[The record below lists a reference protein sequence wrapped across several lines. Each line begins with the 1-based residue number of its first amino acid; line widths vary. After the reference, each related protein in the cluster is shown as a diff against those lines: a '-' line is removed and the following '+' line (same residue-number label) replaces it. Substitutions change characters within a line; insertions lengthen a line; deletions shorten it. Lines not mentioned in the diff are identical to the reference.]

1 MKLKELLAGL
11 EILSANLDLETEIT
25 GVSYDSRQV
34 KSGDLFVALSGYT
47 ADGHR
52 FIPQAMAAGAAAA
65 LCQTPPED
73 GTPYVQVKDS
83 RRALAVAGG
92 NFFGH
97 PAEAMTMVGITGTN
111 GKTTTTYLLKA
122 ILEARGETVGLIGTN
137 QNMIGQEVI
146 PTERTTPESF
156 ELQKLF
162 ARMRDAGC
170 TYVVMEVSSHA
181 LFLDRVYGIR
191 YQVGVFTNLTQD
203 HLDFHKTMEAYCDA
217 KALLFRSCETG
228 VVNAADP
235 WTPRLPADS
244 TCKVI
249 SFSSV
254 SGSRAGAAEPP
265 RGKDC
270 GMDSLHGTGESGAS
284 EPRNPRPA
292 GGGACKANSLSGSCP
307 ADLWSE
313 NACLAA
319 DHVAFTAVY
328 GETRVPVRVNIPGRF
343 MIDNALDVL
352 GAALALGIPLEES
365 AAVLARVPHVKG
377 RVEVVPT
384 PGKDYT
390 VLIDYAHSPDSL
402 ENVLTT
408 VKGFAKGRTVA
419 LFGCGGDRDKSKRP
433 KMGRVAAGTA
443 DFVIVTTDNPR
454 TERPADIIADIL
466 PGLEGSG
473 TPYEVVEDRVE
484 AIRWAMDHARA
495 GDVIVLCGKGHET
508 YQEVGHEKRHMDERE
523 IVAEYL

>member
-1 MKLKELLAGL
+1 MR
-11 EILSANLDLETEIT
+11 LETLLEGVPVLEASVDMGLEIT

-34 KSGDLFVALSGYT
+34 RPGDLFVAMTGFA

-52 FIPQAMAAGAAAA
+52 FIPQALEAGAAAV
-65 LCQTPPED
+65 LCQNPPE
-73 GTPYVQVKDS
+73 GEGIPYVRTEDS
-83 RRALAVAGG
+83 RRALAAAGA

-122 ILEARGETVGLIGTN
+122 ILEARGEKVGLIGTN
-137 QNMIGQEVI
+137 QNMIGQEVL

-162 ARMRDAGC
+162 ARMREAGC
-170 TYVVMEVSSHA
+170 THVVMEVSSHA
-181 LFLDRVYGIR
+181 LALDRVYGVP
-191 YQVGVFTNLTQD
+191 YAVGVFTNLTQD

-217 KALLFRSCETG
+217 KALLFQNCGVG

-235 WTPRLPADS
+235 WTPRLLKNK
-244 TCKVI
+244 TCRVLT
-249 SFSSV
+249 FSS
-254 SGSRAGAAEPP
+254 SGE
-265 RGKDC
+265 
-270 GMDSLHGTGESGAS
+270 
-284 EPRNPRPA
+284 
-292 GGGACKANSLSGSCP
+292 
-307 ADLWSE
+307 ADLRAE
-313 NACLAA
+313 DPVLAA
-319 DHVAFTAVY
+319 DHVAFTAVC
-328 GETRVPVRVNIPGRF
+328 ERESAPVRVNIPGHF

-352 GAALALGIPLEES
+352 GAALALGIPLGES
-365 AAVLARVPHVKG
+365 AAVLAEVPHVKG

-402 ENVLTT
+402 ENVLST

-419 LFGCGGDRDKSKRP
+419 LFGCGGDRDRAKRP
-433 KMGRVAAGTA
+433 IMGRVAAAAA

-454 TERPADIIADIL
+454 TERPMDIIAGIL
-466 PGLEGSG
+466 PGVEGSG
-473 TPYEVVEDRVE
+473 TPYEVIEDRVE
-484 AIRWAMDHARA
+484 AIRWALDHAEP

-523 IVAEYL
+523 IVAEYLRK